1 MATSSIFHNFLLD
14 DEETIKRFIDA
25 FDASMDEEQPPVP
38 DHIHIVR
45 DQNELKELFAKQ
57 DKYLEARRQRLE
69 AEKNVQ

>member
-1 MATSSIFHNFLLD
+1 MATSSLFHKFVLD

-45 DQNELKELFAKQ
+45 DRKEFEELFARQHKRLEE
-57 DKYLEARRQRLE
+57 KRKKLEAK
-69 AEKNVQ
+69 KNA

>member
-38 DHIHIVR
+38 DHIHILR
-45 DQNELKELFAKQ
+45 DPKEIQETLARMRAKFAAEEQ
-57 DKYLEARRQRLE
+57 EAM
-69 AEKNVQ
+69 KNVG